1 NKAMDPARPQ
11 LNQPS
16 YTSFSLTPEGALE
29 NGPLST
35 ILAPIGSSPSQ
46 ALTTSGKRLV
56 IDAQFLGGHLQSLLL
71 NHDGSLA
78 SEDFKAVETTAGPQ
92 PLGLWGHPARPILY
106 AGLTSSNRMAVYTF
120 DSAGHLSFVRS
131 VPNSGKAICWIR

>member
-1 NKAMDPARPQ
+1 
-11 LNQPS
+11 
-16 YTSFSLTPEGALE
+16 
-29 NGPLST
+29 
-35 ILAPIGSSPSQ
+35 
-46 ALTTSGKRLV
+46 
-56 IDAQFLGGHLQSLLL
+56 
-71 NHDGSLA
+71 A

-131 VPNSGKAICWIR
+131 VPNSGKAICWIRSNASGTRLYTANTGDNSISVYDTSQPLEPVEIEHLVLKGVGNALQLTLDPRQDFLYVVTQRASKSIPLGEG